1 MSAVGPVLTVKDA
14 AVHFGAR
21 GGFLRK
27 PGPPLKAVDG
37 VSLSIA
43 PGETLGLVGESGCG
57 KSTLSNAILG
67 LVPLVAGAIHVVGR
81 KVDAA
86 DRESL
91 RAIRSE
97 AQMVF
102 QDPALSLN
110 PRLSVGTAVG
120 EPLLVRG
127 LARGEALRSR
137 VGELLRSVGLEADHA
152 QRFPHEFSGGQRQRI
167 VIARALALQPKLVI
181 CDEPVSA
188 LDVSVRAQILNL
200 LVDLQREK
208 GMSYLFV
215 SHDLSVVRHI
225 ADRVAVMYLGRIVE
239 MASREVLFARPRHPY
254 TIALLAAAPEP
265 DPGRKR
271 EARRRILEG
280 ELPSPTNLPPG
291 CAFAARCPR
300 VTDLCRRERPEL
312 RPFADGASAAC
323 HHAEE

>member
-1 MSAVGPVLTVKDA
+1 MSQPVLTVENA
-14 AVHFGAR
+14 AVHFQSR

-27 PGPPLKAVDG
+27 AGPPLKAVDG
-37 VSLSIA
+37 VTLSIA

-57 KSTLSNAILG
+57 KSTLANAILG
-67 LVPLVAGAIHVVGR
+67 LVPLAGGAIRVAGR
-81 KVDAA
+81 KVESD
-86 DRESL
+86 DPESL
-91 RAIRSE
+91 RAIRSD

-110 PRLSVGTAVG
+110 PRLSVGAAIG

-127 LARGEALRSR
+127 LATGTNLRDRVAALLEA
-137 VGELLRSVGLEADHA
+137 VGLEADHA
-152 QRFPHEFSGGQRQRI
+152 SRFPHAFSGGQRQRI

-200 LVDLQREK
+200 LVDLQRER

-225 ADRVAVMYLGRIVE
+225 ADRVAVMYLGCIVE
-239 MASREVLFARPRHPY
+239 TAPMAVLFDRPRHPY
-254 TIALLAAAPEP
+254 TRALLLAAPEP
-265 DPGRKR
+265 DP
-271 EARRRILEG
+271 ARQRAKPRRILEG
-280 ELPSPTNLPPG
+280 ELPGPSSLPPG
-291 CAFAARCPR
+291 CAFSTRCPIA
-300 VTDLCRRERPEL
+300 TGICRLERPDL
-312 RPFADGASAAC
+312 TARADGAMVAC

>member
-1 MSAVGPVLTVKDA
+1 MSVREPVLTVEGA
-14 AVHFGAR
+14 AVHFGGRA
-21 GGFLRK
+21 GFLRK

-67 LVPLVAGAIHVVGR
+67 LVPLAAGAIHVGGR

-86 DRESL
+86 DREGL

-127 LARGEALRSR
+127 LAKGEALKQR

-239 MASREVLFARPRHPY
+239 TASREVLFARPRHPY

-271 EARRRILEG
+271 EASRRILEG

-300 VTDLCRRERPEL
+300 ATDLCRRERPEL
-312 RPFADGASAAC
+312 RPFADGATAAC

>member
-1 MSAVGPVLTVKDA
+1 MSGVVLDVRDA
-14 AVHFGAR
+14 AVHFR
-21 GGFLRK
+21 SRSSFLRK
-27 PGPPLKAVDG
+27 AAPPLKAVDG
-37 VSLSIA
+37 VSLAIA

-57 KSTLSNAILG
+57 KSTLANAILG
-67 LVPLVAGAIHVVGR
+67 LVPLTGGRIEVAGRA
-81 KVDAA
+81 VDSA
-86 DRESL
+86 DRDSL
-91 RAIRSE
+91 SAIRSD

-110 PRLSVGTAVG
+110 PRLSIGAAIG

-127 LARGEALRSR
+127 LATRTALRDR
-137 VGELLRSVGLEADHA
+137 VAALLKAVGLEADHA
-152 QRFPHEFSGGQRQRI
+152 SRFPHAFSGGQRQRI

-200 LVDLQREK
+200 LVDLQRER

-239 MASREVLFARPRHPY
+239 TASMPVLFGKPRHPY
-254 TIALLAAAPEP
+254 TQALLAAAPEP
-265 DPGRKR
+265 DPVRQRAKPHR
-271 EARRRILEG
+271 VLDG
-280 ELPSPTNLPPG
+280 ELPSPANLPPG
-291 CAFAARCPR
+291 CAFSSRCPLASDLCHSERPKLAARP
-300 VTDLCRRERPEL
+300 
-312 RPFADGASAAC
+312 DGASVAC

>member
-1 MSAVGPVLTVKDA
+1 MSAPILDVADV
-14 AVHFGAR
+14 AVHFRSR

-37 VSLSIA
+37 VSLTVA

-57 KSTLSNAILG
+57 KSTLANAILG
-67 LVPLVAGAIHVVGR
+67 LVPLAAGAISVAGR
-81 KVDAA
+81 NVMSSDP
-86 DRESL
+86 ESL
-91 RAIRSE
+91 RAIRSN

-110 PRLSVGTAVG
+110 PRLSVGEAIG

-127 LARGEALRSR
+127 LATGAALRER
-137 VGELLRSVGLEADHA
+137 VAHLLVSVGLEADHA
-152 QRFPHEFSGGQRQRI
+152 TRFPHAFSGGQRQRI

-200 LVDLQREK
+200 LVELQRERS
-208 GMSYLFV
+208 MSYLFV

-239 MASREVLFARPRHPY
+239 MASMAVLFAQPRHPY
-254 TIALLAAAPEP
+254 TQALLLAAPEP
-265 DPGRKR
+265 DPVRQRAKP
-271 EARRRILEG
+271 RRILEG
-280 ELPSPTNLPPG
+280 ELPSPSNLPPG
-291 CAFAARCPR
+291 CAFNTRCPIA
-300 VTDLCRRERPEL
+300 TDRCRTERPL
-312 RPFADGASAAC
+312 LAPRTDGAMVAC
-323 HHAEE
+323 HHAED